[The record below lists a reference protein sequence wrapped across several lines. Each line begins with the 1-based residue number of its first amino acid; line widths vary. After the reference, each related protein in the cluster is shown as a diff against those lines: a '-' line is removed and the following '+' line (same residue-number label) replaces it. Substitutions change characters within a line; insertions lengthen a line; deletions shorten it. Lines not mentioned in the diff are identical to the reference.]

1 MRRINA
7 ALEEKKRSRM
17 TSVAAISESK
27 SVDEDDDDSLNI
39 LTNRPNNQRINIEGN
54 DDELLEF
61 GADDA
66 SSAIEL
72 DDEELTRDKVSS
84 TSMILF

>member
-1 MRRINA
+1 
-7 ALEEKKRSRM
+7 M